1 MFKHLSPNMKL
12 EIRKALI
19 KRYDENNKRL
29 QAPFLKMYYDEDD
42 IELMIKEN
50 EKINQLLEELKKED

>member
-1 MFKHLSPNMKL
+1 MFRCLSDNMKL

-42 IELMIKEN
+42 IELMIEEN
-50 EKINQLLEELKKED
+50 KKINQLLEELKKED

>member
-1 MFKHLSPNMKL
+1 MFKHLSENMKL
-12 EIRKALI
+12 EIKKALI

-50 EKINQLLEELKKED
+50 EKIDKLLEELNKE